1 MILHDSIA
9 NKFRGVLRHVIESL
23 LVRRI
28 RPWRTRTVPHSSV
41 LTRGQVLLPMLFILV
56 LLVGLLGLAL
66 GSAAFLQTLQSGQR
80 VFSEQAKAAADAG
93 IRDALLRLSRDRNF
107 KTDVASGCTLASA
120 TCGATSGGL
129 PLLTFGEATAH
140 TWILQDT
147 SGPQSC
153 VAIVATGT
161 MRSTCRKF
169 EARVRVPENG
179 NVIVDSWKEIT
190 Q

>member
-1 MILHDSIA
+1 MKLHLPST
-9 NKFRGVLRHVIESL
+9 NYHLRL
-23 LVRRI
+23 
-28 RPWRTRTVPHSSV
+28 
-41 LTRGQVLLPMLFILV
+41 RGQVLLPMLFILV

-129 PLLTFGEATAH
+129 PLLTIGEATAR

-147 SGPQSC
+147 SGPQVC

-161 MRSTCRKF
+161 MRGTCRKF
-169 EARVRVPENG
+169 EARVRVPDNG
-179 NVIVDSWKEIT
+179 NVIVDSWKELT